1 MIYDRIEAVRELLEE
16 EKLDAVLV
24 NKEVNLHY
32 FSGFTGDSTF
42 LVISRQKAF
51 LVTDFRYTEQAVQQC
66 PEYEIVEQTEGL
78 LTAVAELSVKEGYKK
93 VGFEGGALIYDAY
106 AALKRK
112 MSGISLTKSVK
123 LDELRAVKE
132 DEEIQYIRK
141 AVSISDKAFAEVLR
155 YLLSGLKEKEVA
167 AFM

>member
-66 PEYEIVEQTEGL
+66 LEYEIVEQTEGL

-123 LDELRAVKE
+123 LDELRAVK
-132 DEEIQYIRK
+132 
-141 AVSISDKAFAEVLR
+141 
-155 YLLSGLKEKEVA
+155 
-167 AFM
+167 